1 MASLL
6 ETDMIGALVLLVV
19 GVVAIILALLLF
31 KEYIATKKTY
41 HLAWGVSFLVLFISG
56 VLIILL
62 GWDVTILNINDEQ
75 IFKLVSPIAALI
87 PAGLAIG
94 LVFAVWPDTKYGL
107 FYAIYCIVLIGVLTL
122 MKLEVFLPDMAS
134 MALMGSHIP
143 SGLIISFLPL
153 YTAFVSKDT
162 EWTSAFF
169 GIGGLL
175 ISFGGVLLAFATVE
189 GMTEIL
195 PLTDI
200 FSVLPFL
207 LLIVGV
213 LFVLGIGL
221 PSKWKVEIPVISGL
235 F

>member
-31 KEYIATKKTY
+31 KEYLDTKKPY

-62 GWDVTILNINDEQ
+62 GWEDTLG
-75 IFKLVSPIAALI
+75 FALVPSVAAFI
-87 PAGLAIG
+87 PACLAIG
-94 LVFAVWPDTKYGL
+94 LVFAVWPDKIYGL
-107 FYAIYCIVLIGVLTL
+107 IYTIYCLVLIAVLTI
-122 MKLEVFLPDMAS
+122 MKIEIFLPEMAS
-134 MALMGSHIP
+134 MALMASHIP
-143 SGLIISFLPL
+143 SELIISFLPL
-153 YTAFVSKDT
+153 YTALISKDT
-162 EWTSAFF
+162 EWTSVFF

-175 ISFGGVLLAFATVE
+175 ISFGGVLLTFATVE
-189 GMTEIL
+189 GMNAIL

-200 FSVLPFL
+200 FTVLPFL
-207 LLIVGV
+207 LLIAGV

>member
-6 ETDMIGALVLLVV
+6 ETDMIGALVLLIV
-19 GVVAIILALLLF
+19 GVVAIILAFLLF
-31 KEYIATKKTY
+31 KEYLATKKPY

-62 GWDVTILNINDEQ
+62 GWEDTLG
-75 IFKLVSPIAALI
+75 FALVPPVAAFI
-87 PAGLAIG
+87 PACLAIG
-94 LVFAVWPDTKYGL
+94 LVFAVWPKTRYGL
-107 FYAIYCIVLIGVLTL
+107 IYAIYVLIVIGVLTL
-122 MKLEVFLPDMAS
+122 MKLEFFLPEMSSFAVMA
-134 MALMGSHIP
+134 SHIP

-153 YTAFVSKDT
+153 YTAFVSKET

-175 ISFGGVLLAFATVE
+175 ISFGGILLAFATVE
-189 GMTEIL
+189 GMTAIL
-195 PLTDI
+195 PLATI
-200 FSVLPFL
+200 FMVLPFL

-221 PSKWKVEIPVISGL
+221 PSKWKVEIPIVSGI
-235 F
+235 FK

>member
-1 MASLL
+1 M
-6 ETDMIGALVLLVV
+6 LLVV

-31 KEYIATKKTY
+31 KEYLDTKKPY

-62 GWDVTILNINDEQ
+62 GWEDTLG
-75 IFKLVSPIAALI
+75 FALVPSVAAFI
-87 PAGLAIG
+87 PACLAIG
-94 LVFAVWPDTKYGL
+94 LVFAVWPDKIYGL
-107 FYAIYCIVLIGVLTL
+107 IYTIYCLVLIAVLTI
-122 MKLEVFLPDMAS
+122 MKIEIFLPEMAS
-134 MALMGSHIP
+134 MALMASHIP
-143 SGLIISFLPL
+143 SELIISFLPL
-153 YTAFVSKDT
+153 YTALISKDT
-162 EWTSAFF
+162 EWTSVFF

-175 ISFGGVLLAFATVE
+175 ISFGGVLLTFATVE
-189 GMTEIL
+189 GMNAIL

-200 FSVLPFL
+200 FTVLPFL
-207 LLIVGV
+207 LLIAGV

>member
-19 GVVAIILALLLF
+19 GVVAIVLALLLF
-31 KEYIATKKTY
+31 KEYMATKKPY

-62 GWDVTILNINDEQ
+62 GWDVTILNVNEELVFQ
-75 IFKLVSPIAALI
+75 LVSPIAAFI
-87 PAGLAIG
+87 PACLAIG
-94 LVFAVWPDTKYGL
+94 LVFAVWPEKKYGL
-107 FYAIYCIVLIGVLTL
+107 FYTIYCLVVIAVLTL
-122 MKLEVFLPDMAS
+122 MKLDVFLPDMAS
-134 MALMGSHIP
+134 MAVMASHIP

-153 YTAFVSKDT
+153 YTGFVSKET

-189 GMTEIL
+189 GMSAIL
-195 PLTDI
+195 PLADI
-200 FSVLPFL
+200 FAVLPFL

-221 PSKWKVEIPVISGL
+221 PKKWKVEIPVISGL

>member
-1 MASLL
+1 MVAGKSLL
-6 ETDMIGALVLLVV
+6 ETDLLGALVLLVV
-19 GVVAIILALLLF
+19 GIVAIILVLLLL
-31 KEYIATKKTY
+31 KEYMATKKPY
-41 HLAWGVSFLVLFISG
+41 HLAWAVSFLVLFISG
-56 VLIILL
+56 VLIIFL
-62 GWDVTILNINDEQ
+62 GWEDTLASP
-75 IFKLVSPIAALI
+75 LVPPVAAFI
-87 PAGLAIG
+87 PACLAIG
-94 LVFAVWPDTKYGL
+94 LVFAVWPDAKYG
-107 FYAIYCIVLIGVLTL
+107 FIYAIYCLIVIGVLTL
-122 MKLEVFLPDMAS
+122 MKLDVFLSDMAS
-134 MALMGSHIP
+134 MAVMGSHIP

-175 ISFGGVLLAFATVE
+175 ISFGGVLLAIATV
-189 GMTEIL
+189 GDGNPDLLLLIFDIL
-195 PLTDI
+195 PY
-200 FSVLPFL
+200 L

>member
-6 ETDMIGALVLLVV
+6 ETDMIGALILLVV
-19 GVVAIILALLLF
+19 GIVAIILFLLLF
-31 KEYIATKKTY
+31 KEYMATKKPY
-41 HLAWGVSFLVLFISG
+41 HLAWGISFLVLFISG

-62 GWDVTILNINDEQ
+62 GWEDTLGFAIVPP
-75 IFKLVSPIAALI
+75 VAAFI
-87 PAGLAIG
+87 PACLAIG

-107 FYAIYCIVLIGVLTL
+107 FYAIYCLFLIGILTL
-122 MKLEVFLPDMAS
+122 MKLELFLADMAS
-134 MALMGSHIP
+134 FALMASHIP

-153 YTAFVSKDT
+153 YTAFVSKET

-169 GIGGLL
+169 SFGGLL

-189 GMTEIL
+189 GMTAIL
-195 PLTDI
+195 PLADI
-200 FSVLPFL
+200 FVVLPFL
-207 LLIVGV
+207 LLIVVV

-221 PSKWKVEIPVISGL
+221 PSKWKVEIPYISGL

>member
-31 KEYIATKKTY
+31 KEYLATKKPY

-62 GWDVTILNINDEQ
+62 GWEDTLG
-75 IFKLVSPIAALI
+75 FALVPPVAAFI
-87 PAGLAIG
+87 PACLAVG

-107 FYAIYCIVLIGVLTL
+107 IYTIYILIVIGVLTL
-122 MKLEVFLPDMAS
+122 MKLELLPDMSS
-134 MALMGSHIP
+134 MAVMASHIP

-153 YTAFVSKDT
+153 YTAFISKDT
-162 EWTSAFF
+162 EWTSVFF

-189 GMTEIL
+189 GMTAIL
-195 PLTDI
+195 PLADI
-200 FSVLPFL
+200 FAVLPFL
-207 LLIVGV
+207 LLIVGI

>member
-1 MASLL
+1 MVSLL
-6 ETDMIGALVLLVV
+6 ESDMIGALVLLLV

-31 KEYIATKKTY
+31 KEYMASNKPY
-41 HLAWGVSFLVLFISG
+41 HLAWAVSFLVLFISG
-56 VLIILL
+56 VLIILQ
-62 GWDVTILNINDEQ
+62 GWEDTLAIE
-75 IFKLVSPIAALI
+75 LVPPAAALI
-87 PAGLAIG
+87 PACLAIG
-94 LVFAVWPDTKYGL
+94 LVFAVWPDTQYGL
-107 FYAIYCIVLIGVLTL
+107 YYTIYCAVLILILTV
-122 MKLEVFLPDMAS
+122 MKLGVFMEDMAS
-134 MALMGSHIP
+134 FALMGSHIP
-143 SGLIISFLPL
+143 SGLIITFVPL

-189 GMTEIL
+189 GMSDII

-200 FSVLPFL
+200 FSILPFL
-207 LLIVGV
+207 LLVVGV

-221 PSKWKVEIPVISGL
+221 PSKWKIEIPYVSNL

>member
-31 KEYIATKKTY
+31 KEYLATKKPY

-62 GWDVTILNINDEQ
+62 GWEDTLG
-75 IFKLVSPIAALI
+75 AALVPPVAAFI
-87 PAGLAIG
+87 PACLAIG
-94 LVFAVWPDTKYGL
+94 LVFAVWPETKYGL
-107 FYAIYCIVLIGVLTL
+107 IYTIYCFVVIGILTL
-122 MKLEVFLPDMAS
+122 MKLNFLPNISS
-134 MALMGSHIP
+134 MAVMASHIP

-153 YTAFVSKDT
+153 YTAFISKDT
-162 EWTSAFF
+162 EWTSTFF

-189 GMTEIL
+189 GMNVIL
-195 PLTDI
+195 PLADI

-221 PSKWKVEIPVISGL
+221 PSKWKVEIPVISRL

>member
-6 ETDMIGALVLLVV
+6 ETDLIGALVLLVV
-19 GVVAIILALLLF
+19 GIVAIVLALLLF
-31 KEYIATKKTY
+31 KEYLATKKPY
-41 HLAWGVSFLVLFISG
+41 HLAWGISFLVLFISG

-62 GWDVTILNINDEQ
+62 GWEDTLG
-75 IFKLVSPIAALI
+75 FALVPPVAAFI
-87 PAGLAIG
+87 PACLAIG
-94 LVFAVWPDTKYGL
+94 LVFAVWPEKIYGL
-107 FYAIYCIVLIGVLTL
+107 VYAVYCLVVIGVLTL
-122 MKLEVFLPDMAS
+122 MKLEIILPELAS
-134 MALMGSHIP
+134 MAVMGSHIP

-153 YTAFVSKDT
+153 YTAFISKET

-189 GMTEIL
+189 GMAAIL
-195 PLTDI
+195 PLSDI
-200 FSVLPFL
+200 FTVLPFL

>member
-19 GVVAIILALLLF
+19 GIVAVVLALLLF
-31 KEYIATKKTY
+31 KEYLATKKPY
-41 HLAWGVSFLVLFISG
+41 HLTWGVSFLVLFISG

-62 GWDVTILNINDEQ
+62 GWDVTILNVNDELL
-75 IFKLVSPIAALI
+75 FKLVSPIAAFI
-87 PAGLAIG
+87 PACLAIG
-94 LVFAVWPDTKYGL
+94 LVFAVWPDKKYGL
-107 FYAIYCIVLIGVLTL
+107 IYTVYCLVLIGVLTL
-122 MKLEVFLPDMAS
+122 MKLEIILPEMAS
-134 MALMGSHIP
+134 MAVMGSHIP

-153 YTAFVSKDT
+153 YTAFVSKET

-189 GMTEIL
+189 GMSAIL
-195 PLTDI
+195 PLADI
-200 FSVLPFL
+200 FAVLPFL

-221 PSKWKVEIPVISGL
+221 PTKWKVEIPVVSAL

>member
-6 ETDMIGALVLLVV
+6 ETDLIGALVLLVV
-19 GVVAIILALLLF
+19 GVVAIVLAILLF
-31 KEYIATKKTY
+31 KEYMATKKPF
-41 HLAWGVSFLVLFISG
+41 HLAWTVSFLILFISG

-62 GWDVTILNINDEQ
+62 GWTDALGNP
-75 IFKLVSPIAALI
+75 LVPPVAALI

-94 LVFAVWPDTKYGL
+94 LVFAIWPDKPYGL
-107 FYAIYCIVLIGVLTL
+107 IYTLYCVVLIAVLAL
-122 MKLEVFLPDMAS
+122 MKLDIFLPEMSS

-143 SGLIISFLPL
+143 SGLIITFLPL

-169 GIGGLL
+169 GIGGFL

-189 GMTEIL
+189 GMTAIL
-195 PLTDI
+195 PFADILTI
-200 FSVLPFL
+200 LPFL

-221 PSKWKVEIPVISGL
+221 PTKWKVEIPVISGL

>member
-1 MASLL
+1 MVSLL

-19 GVVAIILALLLF
+19 GIVAIVLALLLF
-31 KEYIATKKTY
+31 KEYLATKKPY

-56 VLIILL
+56 VLIIIL
-62 GWDVTILNINDEQ
+62 GWEDTLG
-75 IFKLVSPIAALI
+75 FTLVPPIAAFI
-87 PAGLAIG
+87 PACLAIG
-94 LVFAVWPDTKYGL
+94 LVFAVWPKTKYGL
-107 FYAIYCIVLIGVLTL
+107 IYTIYVLVVIGVLTL
-122 MKLEVFLPDMAS
+122 MKLGVVPDMSS
-134 MALMGSHIP
+134 MAVMASHIP

-189 GMTEIL
+189 GMTAIL

-200 FSVLPFL
+200 FAVLPFL

-221 PSKWKVEIPVISGL
+221 PTKWKVEIPIISGL

>member
-19 GVVAIILALLLF
+19 GIVAIILALLLF
-31 KEYIATKKTY
+31 KEYLATKKPY
-41 HLAWGVSFLVLFISG
+41 HLVWGVSFLVLFISG

-62 GWDVTILNINDEQ
+62 GWEDTLG
-75 IFKLVSPIAALI
+75 FALVPPVAAFI
-87 PAGLAIG
+87 PACLAIG
-94 LVFAVWPDTKYGL
+94 LVFAIWPETKYGL
-107 FYAIYCIVLIGVLTL
+107 IYTVYVLVVIGVLTL
-122 MKLEVFLPDMAS
+122 MKLEFLPDMSS
-134 MALMGSHIP
+134 MAVMASHIP

-189 GMTEIL
+189 GMTAIL

-200 FSVLPFL
+200 FAVLPIL

-221 PSKWKVEIPVISGL
+221 PTKWKVEIPIISGL